1 MEENQSQKKLY
12 GFLQMAVYGLVVLD
26 VLVNVYKGEAFL
38 GMGNVVLQKFS
49 AIVIFSKPLYFKL
62 FTLLL
67 ICLVGIGTLAKKKLD
82 INVKNHIVYP
92 LVLGLLSLFSS
103 ILFLT
108 VSKENPENL
117 LLSYTDKYELAYII
131 LSFLGAILTLVA
143 IDNISKIVK
152 SGFGKDKW
160 NVEGESFMQETII
173 DDTPYSINLPTQFY
187 YDKKIHNG
195 YININPFRG
204 TIVIGTPGSGKSFG
218 VINPAI
224 RQLIKKGFTMC
235 LYDFKFPDLGKI
247 AYYHYCLGK
256 QQGRLKNH
264 NFHVINLNDVEKSNR
279 INPLNSKYVNTL
291 AEASEIAE
299 AMVEALKKGDRG
311 GGGADQFFT
320 QSAINFLASSIY
332 FLAKYEKG
340 KYSSLP
346 HLLAFINKGYEE
358 IFTVLYSNTE
368 LHSLLSPFYSAF
380 EKKAFDQLEG
390 QIGTLKVFISRL
402 ATKESFWVFSDDD
415 FNLKISDPENP
426 SILILANDPA
436 TQNINSALY
445 SLVLNRMLK
454 LINSKNNLPTSIV
467 VDEVPTLYI
476 HKIENLIATARSN
489 KVAVLL
495 GLQELPQFKQQY
507 GKETADSI
515 NSIVGNILSGSVRN
529 KETLDWLERLFGKV
543 KQKGEGLS
551 IDRNKTSVSYNE
563 KLDALIPA
571 GKIASLRTGEMV
583 GIIAKDVGE
592 SDFGNYKTSAVN
604 CKINLNLKNLKIEE
618 DNYKELP
625 NYYDF
630 GSQKDEIL
638 FKNFKK
644 INDEITFFV
653 KDLMEE
659 ILSNKN

>member
-26 VLVNVYKGEAFL
+26 VLVNVYKGESFL
-38 GMGNVVLQKFS
+38 GMGNVVLEKFS
-49 AIVIFSKPLYFKL
+49 SIIIFSKPLYFKL

-92 LVLGLLSLFSS
+92 LVLGLLSLFTSM
-103 ILFLT
+103 LFLT
-108 VSKENPENL
+108 VSKENPQNL

-224 RQLIKKGFTMC
+224 RQLIKKEFTMC

-264 NFHVINLNDVEKSNR
+264 SFHVINLNDVEKSNR

-311 GGGADQFFT
+311 GGGADAFFT

-332 FLAKYEKG
+332 FLAKYEQG

-346 HLLAFINKGYEE
+346 HLLAFLNKGYEE

-415 FNLKISDPENP
+415 FNLKISDPESP
-426 SILILANDPA
+426 SILILANDPS

-659 ILSNKN
+659 ILSSKN